1 MKKVI
6 LGRKGSHKSQIYID
20 KKKLY
25 IFDFFSKEKID
36 FLHYYSLGAK
46 GRPIDPANPFLTSND
61 GVTMGGCV
69 VLERF

>member
-1 MKKVI
+1 MMKAGKQKRIITTVM
-6 LGRKGSHKSQIYID
+6 
-20 KKKLY
+20 
-25 IFDFFSKEKID
+25 KEKID